1 MVGGHLRNRGCA
13 RRQRCQHFLSLD
25 IGESYFLM
33 CPFLGQRDLLLKGRK
48 FKSTLLFT
56 RQCPWALTFPMASA
70 VKAPV
75 HSSSFGD
82 VTVQADPEMLR
93 SILELRGRSIA
104 SSVRRSWR
112 FLHDVLAHVV
122 KGEGINVLN
131 ERLIVSVVV
140 RNKRESDV

>member
-1 MVGGHLRNRGCA
+1 
-13 RRQRCQHFLSLD
+13 
-25 IGESYFLM
+25 M
-33 CPFLGQRDLLLKGRK
+33 CPFLGQRDLLLQGRK
-48 FKSTLLFT
+48 FKSMLLFT

-104 SSVRRSWR
+104 FTARRSWR

-122 KGEGINVLN
+122 KGEGVNVLN

-140 RNKRESDV
+140 RNKGESDV